1 MPDFKSLE
9 EVADYLKANGYE
21 DVEID
26 KFDGRKE
33 LIVSKM
39 FSEAIVYKEGSKWTI
54 DVQHDQSGDYF
65 YADDL
70 QGVVSIINQ
79 EL

>member
-9 EVADYLKANGYE
+9 EVADYLKANGFE
-21 DVEID
+21 DVEIN
-26 KFDGRKE
+26 KSDGRKE
-33 LIVSKM
+33 LIVDKM
-39 FSEAIVYKEGSKWTI
+39 WTTATVYKEHSQWTI
-54 DVQHDQSGDYF
+54 DVQYDQMADYF

-79 EL
+79 KL

>member
-1 MPDFKSLE
+1 MPDFKTLE

-21 DVEID
+21 DVEISHY
-26 KFDGRKE
+26 DGRKE
-33 LIVSKM
+33 LNVDNVWTSCT
-39 FSEAIVYKEGSKWTI
+39 VYKQGAEWVI
-54 DVQHDQSGDYF
+54 DVQYDQSAEYF
-65 YADDL
+65 YSDDL

>member
-9 EVADYLKANGYE
+9 EVAVYLKTNGY
-21 DVEID
+21 DVEIS
-26 KFDGRKE
+26 KSNGRKE
-33 LIVSKM
+33 LSVNKM
-39 FSEAIVYKEGSKWTI
+39 WTTATVYKEHSQWTI
-54 DVQHDQSGDYF
+54 DVQYDQSADYF

-79 EL
+79 KL

>member
-39 FSEAIVYKEGSKWTI
+39 FSEAIVYKEGSTWTI
-54 DVQHDQSGDYF
+54 DVQQDQSGDYF

>member
-1 MPDFKSLE
+1 MPDFNSLE
-9 EVADYLKANGYE
+9 EVAEYLKANDYE

-26 KFDGRKE
+26 KYDGRKE
-33 LIVSKM
+33 LSVSKM
-39 FSEAIVYKEGSKWTI
+39 WSTATVYKEGSTWTI
-54 DVQHDQSGDYF
+54 DVEHDQSGDYF

-70 QGVVSIINQ
+70 QGVVSIINK

>member
-1 MPDFKSLE
+1 MPDFKTLE
-9 EVADYLKANGYE
+9 EVADYLKANGY
-21 DVEID
+21 DVRYNNH
-26 KFDGRKE
+26 DGRQE
-33 LIVSKM
+33 LYVRSTWDSATI
-39 FSEAIVYKEGSKWTI
+39 YKQGAEWTI
-54 DVQHDQSGDYF
+54 DVQYDQSAEYF

>member
-1 MPDFKSLE
+1 MPDFKTLE
-9 EVADYLKANGYE
+9 EVANYLKSNGY
-21 DVEID
+21 DAEINHY
-26 KFDGRKE
+26 DGRKE
-33 LIVSKM
+33 LNVHEM
-39 FSEAIVYKEGSKWTI
+39 FSSCSVYKEGSQWCLDI
-54 DVQHDQSGDYF
+54 EHDQSGDYF

>member
-1 MPDFKSLE
+1 MPDFNSLE
-9 EVADYLKANGYE
+9 EVAEYLKANDYE

-26 KFDGRKE
+26 KYDGRKE
-33 LIVSKM
+33 LSVSKM
-39 FSEAIVYKEGSKWTI
+39 WSTATVYKEGSTWTI
-54 DVQHDQSGDYF
+54 DIQEDQSGDYF

-70 QGVVSIINQ
+70 QGVVSIINK

>member
-1 MPDFKSLE
+1 MPNFKTLE
-9 EVADYLKANGYE
+9 EVADYLKSIGYE
-21 DVEID
+21 DVEIN
-26 KFDGRKE
+26 KYDGRKE
-33 LIVSKM
+33 LSVKKM
-39 FSEAIVYKEGSKWTI
+39 WTTATVYK
-54 DVQHDQSGDYF
+54 QHSQWNKKKKKDQMADYL

>member
-9 EVADYLKANGYE
+9 EVADYLKANGFE
-21 DVEID
+21 DVEIN
-26 KFDGRKE
+26 KSDGRKE
-33 LIVSKM
+33 LSVSKM
-39 FSEAIVYKEGSKWTI
+39 WAEATIYKEGPEWTI
-54 DVQHDQSGDYF
+54 DVQYDQMADYF

-79 EL
+79 KL